1 MVSEAVKNEEHD
13 REAEWVV
20 INHAIARLR
29 ASVMALVF
37 GLTAGTG
44 LFIATAWLVIRGG
57 EQVGPTLGLLRHYL
71 PGYSV
76 TWPGAFVGFFYLLV
90 VGGVT
95 GWVVAFIYNRIVAI
109 RNNG

>member
-1 MVSEAVKNEEHD
+1 MSETVKNDENN
-13 REAEWVV
+13 REAEWAL
-20 INHAIARLR
+20 IDHAVARLR
-29 ASVMALVF
+29 ALVMALVF

-76 TWPGAFVGFFYLLV
+76 TWPGAFVGFFYLV
-90 VGGVT
+90 VLGGVT
-95 GWVVAFIYNRIVAI
+95 GWVVAFIYNQIVAI
-109 RNNG
+109 RNND